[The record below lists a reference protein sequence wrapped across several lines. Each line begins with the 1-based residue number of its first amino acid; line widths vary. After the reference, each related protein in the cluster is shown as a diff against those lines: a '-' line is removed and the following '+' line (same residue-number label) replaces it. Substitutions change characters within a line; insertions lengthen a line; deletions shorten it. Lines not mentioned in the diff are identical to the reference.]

1 MVFYPV
7 RGSPT
12 DCGLCLRNVFG
23 YLCAVLSSEDGG
35 QVIGEF

>member
-12 DCGLCLRNVFG
+12 GFRLYLRNFIG
-23 YLCAVLSSEDGG
+23 YLCAVLSRQDGG
-35 QVIGEF
+35 QVIGEL